1 MGLATMVAIFLST
14 GKLLVN
20 VWIGESNVFSF
31 RHDVFSI
38 FGGMMSQGA
47 ELVSRIER

>member
-1 MGLATMVAIFLST
+1 MWLATMVAIFLSM
-14 GKLLVN
+14 GKLLVKI
-20 VWIGESNVFSF
+20 WIGEGVMISF
-31 RHDVFSI
+31 RHDVFNI